1 MFDVSQWIALLLFA
15 ALVAQD
21 TTAGPQIR
29 FCEPIVVGP
38 VVGWI
43 AGDFGIGV
51 LIGIAA
57 QLYWMGT
64 VPAGMSTFVDVG
76 VATVAAAALGALEMR
91 SGAGMLGGGLAFL
104 WMIPVGLAGSAL
116 TTGERRF
123 NTWIEK
129 RVVAEQPEPRLLGA
143 YHMLGWVVSGARGIA
158 TAGAGIAVGM
168 LTIPI
173 LANVISG
180 YVSGGLVWAGILGAG
195 IGTTVGI
202 VIREGEKRWAA
213 SGLLAALVI
222 AGILIAGARL
232 DWM

>member
-57 QLYWMGT
+57 QLYWMGA
-64 VPAGMSTFVDVG
+64 VPAGMATFVDVG
-76 VATVAAAALGALEMR
+76 VATVAAAALGAFEMR

-104 WMIPVGLAGSAL
+104 WIIPVGLAGSAL

-129 RVVAEQPEPRLLGA
+129 RVVVEQPESPLLGV
-143 YHMLGWVVSGARGIA
+143 YHMAGWVMSGVRGIV
-158 TAGAGIAVGM
+158 TAGTGIVAGM
-168 LTIPI
+168 LTIPV
-173 LANVISG
+173 LTAVISG
-180 YVSGGLVWAGILGAG
+180 HVSGGLVWAGILGAG
-195 IGTTVGI
+195 MGTTLGV
-202 VIREGEKRWAA
+202 VIRGGEKRWAVLGFLA
-213 SGLLAALVI
+213 ALVFAALVI
-222 AGILIAGARL
+222 AAARL
-232 DWM
+232 DWI